1 MYRASTNYLPSATAR
16 PRVGTTFIH
25 AAPRHS
31 SIQATTTGLFA
42 AYGPSRRS
50 VLRHLRL
57 DSEEYH
63 AMSPAAMTAHLSA
76 LGAPRRTR
84 QPIACDPCRASKRK
98 CSGGLPCD
106 SCVRRGPNI
115 FCHYDAASAL
125 KVRTRAEL
133 RGRPRGRRG
142 HVRTRDFRT
151 PQFDTLQLGAGLQA
165 AHDHRRLGIH
175 QRRGFPH
182 GHNHLA
188 SQSPCHLSAVSLQR
202 EPDREGRSAYY
213 TGLPVDAPSTH
224 RHPAASTLSS
234 YSASDEEYSRSQ
246 HGEVSIHDALS
257 RQQRRAMSSPESTR
271 SATASAEEKGGSEDA
286 EDDDDDDDE
295 YMEVSR
301 HAQQDT

>member
-31 SIQATTTGLFA
+31 SIQATTTGLSA
-42 AYGPSRRS
+42 AYGTSRRS

-63 AMSPAAMTAHLSA
+63 TMSPAAMTAHLSA

-151 PQFDTLQLGAGLQA
+151 AQFDTLQLGAGLQA
-165 AHDHRRLGIH
+165 AHDHRRLGVH
-175 QRRGFPH
+175 QRRGFAH
-182 GHNHLA
+182 GHSHPSN
-188 SQSPCHLSAVSLQR
+188 QSPSHLPAVSLQR
-202 EPDREGRSAYY
+202 EPGRDARSAYY
-213 TGLPVDAPSTH
+213 TGLPVDGPSTH
-224 RHPAASTLSS
+224 RHVAASTVSS
-234 YSASDEEYSRSQ
+234 YSASDEEHGNSQQSVASIQDAYSL
-246 HGEVSIHDALS
+246 E
-257 RQQRRAMSSPESTR
+257 QRRAVYNPELTR
-271 SATASAEEKGGSEDA
+271 SGTASSEDKG
-286 EDDDDDDDE
+286 ESDDDDDDDDE
-295 YMEVSR
+295 YMEVS
-301 HAQQDT
+301 